1 MSKKEFQQPPSPPP
15 PNNPRQCNFWVKRKR
30 RYCHLPKKL
39 DNNYCGEHLQ
49 CEVKVGIKKERIPCP
64 FDPSHTVYK
73 IELEKHLKHK
83 CNSRPKP
90 TPAYFSLDINCTLP
104 TPISPIDDNDGD
116 KSNDDGKITLSG
128 LSKETLNI
136 LINNVRN
143 WYNNNDAVPKIIRTE
158 VLDHEVLKEKKEI
171 TKNQKHVIQ
180 QASLLGH
187 MKRLE
192 LLKANSCSI
201 EFGCGKGELSY
212 FKKLAIKKEAD
223 DNNNKSTFILIDRKN
238 TRGKFDSLIRGSLDN
253 KSIIKR
259 IEIDIKDLDLSM
271 LDLLNNN
278 SGNEEEENK
287 NSDNHNIVAY
297 SKHLCGSATDITLKA
312 LINYLNSRII
322 IALCCHQL
330 CRYHMYPYH
339 DYLKDLGI
347 TKNDFQRICAMSS
360 WAICGQRQK
369 YKKDDNDCEGEKEY
383 EDYDYESDLVKKED
397 NLEILGYQC
406 KRILDAGRVKFL
418 EANGFQAELIY
429 YVEPSTS
436 LENLA
441 LIAIPKKL

>member
-1 MSKKEFQQPPSPPP
+1 MSKKESQQPPSPLP

-116 KSNDDGKITLSG
+116 KSGDDGKITLSG

-158 VLDHEVLKEKKEI
+158 VLDHEVLKEKNNVFDPFLKREI

-180 QASLLGH
+180 Q
-187 MKRLE
+187 RLE

-259 IEIDIKDLDLSM
+259 IEIDIKDLDLS
-271 LDLLNNN
+271 
-278 SGNEEEENK
+278 K
-287 NSDNHNIVAY
+287 
-297 SKHLCGSATDITLKA
+297 
-312 LINYLNSRII
+312 
-322 IALCCHQL
+322 
-330 CRYHMYPYH
+330 
-339 DYLKDLGI
+339 
-347 TKNDFQRICAMSS
+347 ICAMSS

-383 EDYDYESDLVKKED
+383 EDYDHESDLVKKED

-418 EANGFQAELIY
+418 EENGFQAELIY

>member
-180 QASLLGH
+180 Q
-187 MKRLE
+187 RLE

-259 IEIDIKDLDLSM
+259 IEIDIKDLDLS
-271 LDLLNNN
+271 
-278 SGNEEEENK
+278 
-287 NSDNHNIVAY
+287 I
-297 SKHLCGSATDITLKA
+297 
-312 LINYLNSRII
+312 
-322 IALCCHQL
+322 
-330 CRYHMYPYH
+330 
-339 DYLKDLGI
+339 
-347 TKNDFQRICAMSS
+347 
-360 WAICGQRQK
+360 
-369 YKKDDNDCEGEKEY
+369 
-383 EDYDYESDLVKKED
+383 
-397 NLEILGYQC
+397 EILGYQC

>member
-180 QASLLGH
+180 Q
-187 MKRLE
+187 RLE

-259 IEIDIKDLDLSM
+259 IEIDIKDLDLSIIHY
-271 LDLLNNN
+271 
-278 SGNEEEENK
+278 SGLEH
-287 NSDNHNIVAY
+287 SD
-297 SKHLCGSATDITLKA
+297 
-312 LINYLNSRII
+312 R
-322 IALCCHQL
+322 
-330 CRYHMYPYH
+330 
-339 DYLKDLGI
+339 
-347 TKNDFQRICAMSS
+347 
-360 WAICGQRQK
+360 
-369 YKKDDNDCEGEKEY
+369 
-383 EDYDYESDLVKKED
+383 
-397 NLEILGYQC
+397 EILGYQC